1 MIVKRKGGNM
11 RKLSVFSV
19 VLGVWLALSSN
30 GMAIPDQVIR
40 WERIVGVI
48 QPNNVV
54 GSGTGAVTGGGQPW
68 VVTDGRASVDLAT
81 GDVRFDIEGLVLAGG
96 NSIGTR
102 GTIAQ
107 VKGTLVC
114 DTNGS
119 AGGGNS
125 VLVNTPLVDLSPQG
139 DADFSGNVGP
149 LPGVC
154 LTEPDIAF
162 LVRNSGGAWLA
173 AGVVRVP

>member
-1 MIVKRKGGNM
+1 MKNLAIFVAI
-11 RKLSVFSV
+11 
-19 VLGVWLALSSN
+19 LGVWLALSSN
-30 GMAIPDQVIR
+30 GMAIPAQVVR
-40 WERIVGVI
+40 WERIVGII
-48 QPNNVV
+48 QAGNVV

-81 GDVRFDIEGLVLAGG
+81 GEVRFDIEGLVLAGG

-107 VKGTLVC
+107 VRGTLVC

-119 AGGGNS
+119 AGSGNS
-125 VLVNTPLVDLSPQG
+125 VLVNTELVDLSLQG
-139 DADFSGNVGP
+139 DATLQKGNIGP

-162 LVRNSGGAWLA
+162 LIRNSGGAWLA

>member
-1 MIVKRKGGNM
+1 M
-11 RKLSVFSV
+11 RKLSVFGAL
-19 VLGVWLALSSN
+19 LGVWLASSSN
-30 GMAIPDQVIR
+30 GLAIPAQVIR

-48 QPNNVV
+48 QPANVV

-81 GDVRFDIEGLVLAGG
+81 GDVRFELEGLVLAGG

-119 AGGGNS
+119 AGSGNS
-125 VLVNTPLVDLSPQG
+125 VLVNTPLVDLSLQG
-139 DADFSGNVGP
+139 DANFSGNVGP
-149 LPGVC
+149 LPAVC

-162 LVRNSGGAWLA
+162 LIRNAGGSWLA

>member
-1 MIVKRKGGNM
+1 MHKRSAFRILAGA
-11 RKLSVFSV
+11 LL
-19 VLGVWLALSSN
+19 VLVLSSN

-40 WERIVGVI
+40 WERIAGVI

-81 GDVRFDIEGLVLAGG
+81 GDVRFDMEGLVLDGG

-107 VKGTLVC
+107 VRATLVC

-119 AGGGNS
+119 AGSGNS
-125 VLVNTPLVDLSPQG
+125 VLVNAPLVDLSAQG
-139 DADFSGNVGP
+139 DANFSGNIGP

-162 LVRNSGGAWLA
+162 LIRNAGGAWLA

>member
-1 MIVKRKGGNM
+1 M
-11 RKLSVFSV
+11 RKLSGALVIFV
-19 VLGVWLALSSN
+19 AWLASSSN
-30 GMAIPDQVIR
+30 GLAIPDQVIR

-48 QPNNVV
+48 QPGNVV

-68 VVTDGRASVDLAT
+68 VTTDGRASVDLAT
-81 GDVRFDIEGLVLAGG
+81 GDVRFDIEGLVLVGG

-102 GTIAQ
+102 GTITQ
-107 VKGTLVC
+107 VRGTLVC

-125 VLVNTPLVDLSPQG
+125 VLVNTKLVDLSAQG
-139 DADFSGNVGP
+139 DASLKDNIGP

-162 LVRNSGGAWLA
+162 LIRNAGGSWLA
-173 AGVVRVP
+173 AGVVRIP